1 MKAAGETEH
10 ERPVILVLC
19 PDNGSRPTGLS
30 ELDDRAEVRYT
41 DAAGLPRTLPGADVL
56 FVWDFFSG
64 AVEACWPYA
73 ERLQWVHTA
82 SAGVDTLM
90 FDDLTHSAVSLTN
103 AKGVFDQPIAE
114 YTLAAVLAH
123 AKQLHHSRDL
133 QRRHRWEHRETAGI
147 ADQLALVVGTGGIG
161 RATARLLAAAGMQVR
176 GAGRVAKPRD
186 PDFGDVIPSSGLAA
200 QVSDVDHL
208 VVAAPLTAATTGLIN
223 EQVLSAMKSTAHLI
237 NVGRGAS
244 VDESALIDAL
254 HAGRPAAA
262 TLDVFADEPLPAQHP
277 FWDMHNVMISP
288 HLSGDTVGWQDRLA
302 GQFVANANRW
312 LAGQELINQVDKM
325 AGYAHG

>member
-1 MKAAGETEH
+1 M
-10 ERPVILVLC
+10 ILVLC
-19 PDNGSRPTGLS
+19 PDDGSRPRGLA
-30 ELDDRAEVRYT
+30 ELDDRADVRYT
-41 DAAGLPRTLPGADVL
+41 DATGLSETLPRADVL
-56 FVWDFFSG
+56 FVWDFFSD
-64 AVEACWPYA
+64 AVEAAWTHA
-73 ERLQWVHTA
+73 ERLRWVHTA

-90 FDDLTHSAVSLTN
+90 FDGLVKSQVALTN

-133 QRRHRWEHRETAGI
+133 QRRHHWEHRETAGI

-161 RATARLLAAAGMQVR
+161 RAAARLLTAAGMRVR
-176 GAGRVAKPRD
+176 GAGRVAKPQD
-186 PDFGDVIPSSGLAA
+186 PDFGDLIPSSRLAEH
-200 QVSDVDHL
+200 VSDVDHL
-208 VVAAPLTAATTGLIN
+208 VVAAPLTPATTGLIDR
-223 EQVLSAMKSTAHLI
+223 QVLSAMKSTAHLI

-244 VDESALIDAL
+244 VDEPALIDAL
-254 HAGRPAAA
+254 RAGHPAAA

-288 HLSGDTVGWQDRLA
+288 HLSGDTIGWQDRLA
-302 GQFVANANRW
+302 GQFVANVDRW
-312 LAGQELINQVDKM
+312 LAGQELINQVDKT